1 MQGSVKR
8 LVEACGR
15 PEQQRQRIDGLTGA
29 TATAERGGRGENAGH
44 CRRRTSRRPS
54 SQTVTEEAHRLFVWH
69 IESRPGQL
77 SRERAGGP
85 RLSRKSHL
93 ALPVR
98 NANAGPEQRARGAAG
113 RSEAVASV

>member
-54 SQTVTEEAHRLFVWH
+54 SQTVTEEEEAHRLFVWH
-69 IESRPGQL
+69 IDQI
-77 SRERAGGP
+77 RAIC
-85 RLSRKSHL
+85 
-93 ALPVR
+93 
-98 NANAGPEQRARGAAG
+98 RGKMLMRGG
-113 RSEAVASV
+113 RSAALAER

>member
-44 CRRRTSRRPS
+44 CRRRTRRPS
-54 SQTVTEEAHRLFVWH
+54 SQTVTEEAHRLFVWQ
-69 IESRPGQL
+69 IISNLPGQNVD
-77 SRERAGGP
+77 A
-85 RLSRKSHL
+85 
-93 ALPVR
+93 
-98 NANAGPEQRARGAAG
+98 AAG
-113 RSEAVASV
+113 RRRSQNAESGGGHEAQNPRPQRADSPALGTE

>member
-54 SQTVTEEAHRLFVWH
+54 SQTGGDGVSSTFCMALMAHILFNEIADSIYDVCARAHRGVGGLLQLAVAD
-69 IESRPGQL
+69 GQL
-77 SRERAGGP
+77 AQWGATQGVRGG
-85 RLSRKSHL
+85 S
-93 ALPVR
+93 
-98 NANAGPEQRARGAAG
+98 
-113 RSEAVASV
+113 